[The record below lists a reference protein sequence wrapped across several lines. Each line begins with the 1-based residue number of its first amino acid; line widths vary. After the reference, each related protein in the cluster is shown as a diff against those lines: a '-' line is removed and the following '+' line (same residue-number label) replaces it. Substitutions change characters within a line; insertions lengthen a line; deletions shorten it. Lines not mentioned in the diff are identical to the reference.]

1 MQDSGK
7 NLSRTGVGFKRIF
20 DYKAGKQVSQS
31 SVYSGCHKY
40 VPFAGFANKGKC
52 NV

>member
-31 SVYSGCHKY
+31 SVEQGEVC
-40 VPFAGFANKGKC
+40 ANIG
-52 NV
+52 